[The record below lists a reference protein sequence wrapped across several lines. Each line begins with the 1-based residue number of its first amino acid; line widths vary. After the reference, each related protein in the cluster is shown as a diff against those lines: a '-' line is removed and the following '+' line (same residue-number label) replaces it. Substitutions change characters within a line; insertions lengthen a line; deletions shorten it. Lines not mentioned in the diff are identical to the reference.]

1 MICLRTNFH
10 PTRLIFNCHFHPT
23 KLWLQYFEFST
34 VIFIL
39 DDKWSMLLIFTL
51 VFIQTN
57 VLPFTFWIEWWHLH
71 YEQMAVE
78 RRLVGSS
85 CIFLISISLVTHINI
100 LQPLFGP
107 WRMLPLS
114 FLSTPC
120 LKLSSSTNR
129 SIIGGTS
136 PEEFHHICI
145 YQRSSKRVIEDN
157 ERKLLLAYIPH

>member
-1 MICLRTNFH
+1 
-10 PTRLIFNCHFHPT
+10 
-23 KLWLQYFEFST
+23 
-34 VIFIL
+34 
-39 DDKWSMLLIFTL
+39 
-51 VFIQTN
+51 
-57 VLPFTFWIEWWHLH
+57 
-71 YEQMAVE
+71 MAVE

-136 PEEFHHICI
+136 PENSTIYVYIKEAQKELLKTMKENYFLPIFLTSHTLQHVKAFSSSYIFLIFICFVFI
-145 YQRSSKRVIEDN
+145 SFGTCHMSFNFSKIQVHPGRFN
-157 ERKLLLAYIPH
+157 